1 MPVLLL
7 ELRWGVHGQRGG
19 EERGASFL
27 ISPWPG
33 AFQTP
38 GAVIE
43 YGLQSLGLEFSH
55 LGVITGGSEELL
67 SVTSESL
74 VGPSSGISRNRGM

>member
-1 MPVLLL
+1 MGCS
-7 ELRWGVHGQRGG
+7 RSARGRG
-19 EERGASFL
+19 ERSILPHFPLA
-27 ISPWPG
+27 G

-74 VGPSSGISRNRGM
+74 VVPSSGISRNRGM